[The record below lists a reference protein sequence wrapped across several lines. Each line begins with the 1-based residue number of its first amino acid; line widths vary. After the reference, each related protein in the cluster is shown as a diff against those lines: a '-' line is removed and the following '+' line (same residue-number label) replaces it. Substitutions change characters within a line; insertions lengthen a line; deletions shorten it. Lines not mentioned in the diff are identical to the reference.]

1 MPVFK
6 SISTFL
12 NPIPTF
18 LYDKLNSL
26 IQDDNL
32 ASNKDKFV
40 KNASNFSRRSPLSL
54 RVCVHAMFCF
64 DNHQLFTALR
74 NALPASMKEDM
85 PTVSAFTQQ
94 RSKLKLEGFKY
105 IFEEMVKAEIKRIN
119 RKLLRNRF
127 ILVCADGSD
136 FPVPTDTLA
145 DPNDP
150 SLSEAERKKAREEL
164 KKRRDA
170 QRAVQ
175 RRKLHVNAL
184 LDIRNHMYLAADMRP
199 KLACNERTALLD
211 ILDAYKSSNPDT
223 VPANM
228 IVMCDRGYAS
238 YHLFTS
244 LALRGFKFIIR
255 VKAPSSNGILKNSK
269 YQVESDCVL
278 DKTFTMA
285 VNPDENGIYD
295 VAAKEIEGV
304 TRHVKVRV
312 VSKKLKD
319 GTYGYWLTNLWAPI
333 QGRHLSDRFSRKDII
348 SLYAERWEIETSF
361 RYLKYGLG
369 GICFHSRKLEIQKME
384 VYIAMTLLNCIM
396 AIVSHTRVTNRRK
409 DNKYRYKINIT
420 AAVEICMDFL
430 LKGLYTPQT
439 LRREL
444 LKHLVK
450 YEPGRWFPRNVK
462 HDDKT
467 VKFLYRPR

>member
-6 SISTFL
+6 PISTFL
-12 NPIPTF
+12 R
-18 LYDKLNSL
+18 DKLNSL
-26 IQDDNL
+26 IQSVDD
-32 ASNKDKFV
+32 SSDDTSIKDKFV
-40 KNASNFSRRSPLSL
+40 KSKSCFSRHRRLSL
-54 RVCVHAMFCF
+54 RICIYAMFRL
-64 DNHQLFTALR
+64 DNHQLSSALR
-74 NALPASMKEDM
+74 DALPASMREEM

-94 RSKLKLEGFKY
+94 RCKLKLDGFKY
-105 IFEEMVKAEIKRIN
+105 IFEEMIKAEIKHMK

-136 FPVPTDTLA
+136 FPVPGDTLA

-150 SLSEAERKKAREEL
+150 SLSEADREKAQEEL
-164 KKRRDA
+164 KKRKEA
-170 QRAVQ
+170 QRMVQ

-199 KLACNERTALLD
+199 KLTCNERITLLD
-211 ILDAYKSSNPDT
+211 ILDAHQKSNLDT
-223 VPANM
+223 IPANM

-244 LALRGFKFIIR
+244 LVLRGFKFIIR

-278 DKTFTMA
+278 DKTFTIA
-285 VNPDENGIYD
+285 VNPDENGVYD
-295 VAAKEIEGV
+295 VAKREIEGV
-304 TRHVKVRV
+304 TRHIKVRV

-333 QGRHLSDRFSRKDII
+333 QGSKRSDRFSRKDII
-348 SLYAERWEIETSF
+348 SLYAERWKIETSF

-369 GICFHSRKLEIQKME
+369 GLCFHSRKLEIQKME

-409 DNKYRYKINIT
+409 TNKYRYKINIT
-420 AAVEICMDFL
+420 AAVDICMDFL
-430 LKGLYTPQT
+430 LNSLYTPQT
-439 LRREL
+439 LKREL

-450 YEPGRWFPRNVK
+450 YEPGRWFPRNVR